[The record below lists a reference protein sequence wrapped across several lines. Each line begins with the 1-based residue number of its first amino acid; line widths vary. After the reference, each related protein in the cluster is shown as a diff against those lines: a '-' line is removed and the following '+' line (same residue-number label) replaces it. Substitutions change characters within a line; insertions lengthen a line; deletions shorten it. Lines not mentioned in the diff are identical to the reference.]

1 MRKLL
6 TALLVSAF
14 VTGGVF
20 LLRKKKKK
28 STDVEYTDDYDG
40 LVLQT
45 DEPKILFGKLNGEE
59 IGMPVK
65 NTEKGTN
72 TIVVGDKSH
81 NHFVSSLLSAECSA
95 IVVGVTEEIEKICSH
110 ALEQKGYAVY
120 SFQLQTDF
128 DFSERIASALKKITT
143 DKGVIFL
150 NGAEKEGE
158 NYHIHEIFQWLWE
171 HKQNRSNIPVMFW
184 MDMSTLP
191 FTQCWLKEISME
203 RTYHY
208 LAGYHLFT
216 RYAFDATGRIIG
228 EFPKIAADC
237 TVILVG
243 RSMDDYRD
251 FCDEKIEIPEENS
264 TKNLVLAEGFTP
276 IICDGLNMQD
286 YLSGG
291 DV

>member
-1 MRKLL
+1 MNKLL
-6 TALLVSAF
+6 TVLAAVAAI
-14 VTGGVF
+14 GG
-20 LLRKKKKK
+20 LYCLKKKKKK

-72 TIVVGDKSH
+72 TIVVGDTSH
-81 NHFVSSLLSAECSA
+81 NHFVSSLLNAECSA
-95 IVVGVTEEIEKICSH
+95 IVMCVTEEIEKICSH

-120 SFQLQTDF
+120 SFQLQMDF
-128 DFSERIASALKKITT
+128 GFSEHIASAPDKITK

-150 NGAEKEGE
+150 HLSEKGE
-158 NYHIHEIFQWLWE
+158 KIYPIHEIFQWLWE

-184 MDMSTLP
+184 LDMFDSYVAA
-191 FTQCWLKEISME
+191 QCWLKEISME

-208 LAGYHLFT
+208 LAGYHFFA
-216 RYAFDATGRIIG
+216 RYVNEVTSQIADK
-228 EFPKIAADC
+228 FPEIASDC

-243 RSMDDYRD
+243 ESMNDYKY

-276 IICDGLNMQD
+276 IICDELNMQD